1 MMYKP
6 ILIVGAGGFGREVF
20 WLINEINSQKLEWDV
35 LGFLDDDKKALDNF
49 ENYPTI
55 IGTTND
61 YGEINNRYTGSVFLI
76 NAIGDPSTRKKTVFS
91 LSNAGA
97 KWATL
102 IHPTASIGTNSVIN
116 EGSILAR
123 NSIVT
128 CDAKI
133 GCHVHINIFSSCDHD
148 TTIGDFCTISPK
160 VDIQGGAQV
169 GEGVFFGGNAVVLPK
184 ARVGDWSRVGALS
197 LVLRNVKPKT
207 TVFGVPAKDIMK

>member
-1 MMYKP
+1 MSKP

-20 WLINEINSQKLEWDV
+20 WLISEINSCNHEWDV
-35 LGFLDDDKKALDNF
+35 LGFLDDDKNALDNF
-49 ENYPTI
+49 ENYPAI
-55 IGTTND
+55 IGTIND
-61 YGEINNRYTGSVFLI
+61 YDVINNRYNGTVFII
-76 NAIGDPSTRKKTVFS
+76 NAIGDPDTRKKTVCS
-91 LSNAGA
+91 LNNVGA

-102 IHPTASIGTNSVIN
+102 IHPTASIGTNSTIK
-116 EGSILAR
+116 EGSILTR

-160 VDIQGGAQV
+160 VDVQGGAQL
-169 GEGVFFGGNAVVLPK
+169 GEGVFLGGSAVVLPK